1 MKLTLKV
8 ADCFRYCPN
17 ECKSVYFDYELSY
30 ADFPTP
36 YYANLLLRYNKLY
49 PNPNRV
55 YTTFESIKNS
65 TLAVNIYYDDI
76 SYTVLGDSPKTT
88 SDQFFANVGGLLGIT
103 IGTSLLMVVELAEL
117 TYMALRGFFKA
128 PNLANDETF

>member
-1 MKLTLKV
+1 MKV
-8 ADCFRYCPN
+8 SDCFLYCPD

-36 YYANLLLRYNKLY
+36 YYADLLLRYNKLY

-65 TLAVNIYYDDI
+65 TLAVNIYFDDI
-76 SYTVLGDSPKTT
+76 SYIVLGDSPKTT
-88 SDQFFANVGGLLGIT
+88 SEQFFANVGGLLGIT

-117 TYMALRGFFKA
+117 SYMALRGFFKA
-128 PNLANDETF
+128 SNLANEGKF